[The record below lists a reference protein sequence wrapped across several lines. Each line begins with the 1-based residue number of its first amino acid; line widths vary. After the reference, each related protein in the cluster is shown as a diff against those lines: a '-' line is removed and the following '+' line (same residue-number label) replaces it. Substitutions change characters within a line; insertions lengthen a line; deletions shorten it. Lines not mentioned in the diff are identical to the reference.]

1 MSGARTAGAASALR
15 HLLDTLDPQAP
26 LAQRHLWLIAL
37 LDWVRGD
44 RVSPQAAASRVTL
57 FLDALQAQPDAQERL
72 QQWWLALTGTVDPS
86 TLLADFGFAPR
97 TAFMS
102 EMAARLRHKL
112 LPATPETSDASEL
125 FSLALGDSFDAQW
138 LAALDDVTLRRLGA
152 LLRAPSSVAG
162 LTLWQRELLEA
173 INYCASQIRSTGFAA
188 ELRQRMGTPARQTQP
203 FHELA
208 ADVQALIDSG
218 ELKRLLG

>member
-97 TAFMS
+97 TAFVS
-102 EMAARLRHKL
+102 ELAARLRG
-112 LPATPETSDASEL
+112 EGRRTSVYVCEDGGDPNDALMAE
-125 FSLALGDSFDAQW
+125 
-138 LAALDDVTLRRLGA
+138 
-152 LLRAPSSVAG
+152 AG
-162 LTLWQRELLEA
+162 
-173 INYCASQIRSTGFAA
+173 
-188 ELRQRMGTPARQTQP
+188 
-203 FHELA
+203 
-208 ADVQALIDSG
+208 
-218 ELKRLLG
+218 